1 MKHYRRRTIQV
12 ISAEKRPLKI
22 NADKLLIFSI
32 LLSFVYGCRPS
43 PGQKEVDNEV
53 LSNSKP
59 PKTIMAIFAH
69 PDDET
74 TIGPILAKYA
84 SISDVHLVVATDG
97 RYGVTDHAGIP
108 AGDSLVAVRKLE
120 TECAC
125 ATLGINPPHFLE
137 AKDGLGLN
145 GHHNFYEEVPRLK
158 ERIKDKI
165 SELQPEVILTFGPDG
180 DTGHPDHRMVG
191 LLTTEILLREN
202 WVDKIDLYH
211 FAWIKEQTKKFPEEW
226 GLGWSHPDMLYTKI
240 DFSAED
246 EEKAF
251 TSLQCHQSQ
260 FATQEMADWI
270 QAERND
276 TTNVLYFRK
285 FALDTLIRNGF

>member
-1 MKHYRRRTIQV
+1 MNTDKLFGLV
-12 ISAEKRPLKI
+12 ILLTLVCGCKPSSSQKEAEKE
-22 NADKLLIFSI
+22 A
-32 LLSFVYGCRPS
+32 LSKS
-43 PGQKEVDNEV
+43 T
-53 LSNSKP
+53 P

-74 TIGPILAKYA
+74 TIGPALAKYA
-84 SISDVHLVVATDG
+84 LISDVHLVVATDG
-97 RYGVTDHAGIP
+97 RYGVTDHAGLP
-108 AGDSLVAVRKLE
+108 AGDSLIAVRKLE

-125 ATLGINPPHFLE
+125 AALGINPPHFLE

-145 GHHNFYEEVPRLK
+145 GNHNFYEEVAQLK
-158 ERIKDKI
+158 ERIAEKI

-202 WVDKIDLYH
+202 LVDKIDLYH
-211 FAWIKEQTKKFPEEW
+211 FAWTREQTKKFPAAW
-226 GLGWSHPDMLYTKI
+226 GLGWAHPDLLHTKI
-240 DFSAED
+240 EFSAED
-246 EEKAF
+246 EELAF
-251 TSLQCHQSQ
+251 TSLKCHQSQ
-260 FATQEMADWI
+260 FTTQDMGDWI

-285 FALDTLIRNGF
+285 FAVDTTIRDGF